1 MKDSAGT
8 PHCLFHIV
16 RKRIAGFFMTDRE
29 KIVSNDYYDLITDF
43 VLPGGVSGNLRDAVY
58 QPVSGEIGISYVN
71 RNDVPPMSVSNF
83 TYPIIPSLYGL
94 MQIAESFDPTP
105 LIHSGITQIQGS
117 ALALTG
123 RGVVIGFL
131 DTGIRYEEEVF
142 RNEDGST
149 RILGIWDQTIQTGQP
164 PAGILYGTEYQRE
177 QINEALQSENP
188 RQIVPSYDEIGHG
201 TVLASVAAGSSLRN
215 GLGFL
220 GAAPQAD
227 IVIVKL
233 RQAKQHLREFYLVDE
248 SVPAYAESDVMVAL
262 KYLESYAVSL
272 NRPLI
277 ICMGIGTSMGDH
289 EGHST
294 LATYLNQIA
303 TRRSRVVIVC
313 GGNEGNSAHH
323 YVGTSIEG
331 LRETVD
337 NVEIRV
343 DGTQIGFTAELWGSV
358 PARHSIAIRSPGG
371 EITPTVDFREQES
384 RRFTFIYERTTI
396 EVDHILVEQGSGE
409 ELIFFRFIAPTPG
422 IWTIQVTISE
432 SNGESSFHIWLPLT
446 QFLQSNTYFLR
457 PSPYITLTEP
467 ANIRE
472 VISVTTYND
481 VNGSFW
487 AESGRG
493 FTRLGRIKP
502 DICAPGVNISTILGK
517 RTGSSMA
524 AALTAGA
531 AALFMEWAV
540 VRGNQTRVESRELK
554 NYLIRG
560 ADRSPEIDYPS
571 REWGYGKL
579 DLAGTFDVLAGV

>member
-1 MKDSAGT
+1 
-8 PHCLFHIV
+8 
-16 RKRIAGFFMTDRE
+16 MTDRE

-177 QINEALQSENP
+177 QINEALQSEDP

-201 TVLASVAAGSSLRN
+201 TALASVAAGSSLRN

-227 IVIVKL
+227 IVMVKL

-371 EITPTVDFREQES
+371 EVTPTVDFREQES

-422 IWTIQVTISE
+422 IWAIQVTISE

-571 REWGYGKL
+571 REWGYGRL
-579 DLAGTFDVLAGV
+579 NLAGTFDVLAGV

>member
-1 MKDSAGT
+1 
-8 PHCLFHIV
+8 
-16 RKRIAGFFMTDRE
+16 MTDRE
-29 KIVSNDYYDLITDF
+29 KIVSDDYYDLITDF
-43 VLPGGVSGNLRDAVY
+43 VLPGGVSANLRDAVY

-71 RNDVPPMSVSNF
+71 RKDVPPMSVSSF

-201 TVLASVAAGSSLRN
+201 TALASVAAGSSLRN

-227 IVIVKL
+227 IVMVKL

-248 SVPAYAESDVMVAL
+248 NVPAYAESDVMVAI

-493 FTRLGRIKP
+493 FTRLSRIKP

>member
-1 MKDSAGT
+1 
-8 PHCLFHIV
+8 
-16 RKRIAGFFMTDRE
+16 MTDRE

-71 RNDVPPMSVSNF
+71 RNDIPPMSVSNF

-201 TVLASVAAGSSLRN
+201 TALASVAAGSSLRN

-227 IVIVKL
+227 IVMVKL

-248 SVPAYAESDVMVAL
+248 SVLAYAESDVMVAL

-371 EITPTVDFREQES
+371 EVTPTVDFREQES

-432 SNGESSFHIWLPLT
+432 SNGESNFHIWLPLT

-493 FTRLGRIKP
+493 FTRLSRIKP

-571 REWGYGKL
+571 REWGYGRL
-579 DLAGTFDVLAGV
+579 NLAGTFDVLAGV

>member
-43 VLPGGVSGNLRDAVY
+43 VLPGGVSANLRDAVY

-71 RNDVPPMSVSNF
+71 RNDIPPMSVSNF

-94 MQIAESFDPTP
+94 MQIAESFDPTS

-142 RNEDGST
+142 RNEDGNT

-201 TVLASVAAGSSLRN
+201 TALASVAAGSSLRN

-227 IVIVKL
+227 IVMVKL

-493 FTRLGRIKP
+493 FTRLSRIKP

>member
-1 MKDSAGT
+1 
-8 PHCLFHIV
+8 
-16 RKRIAGFFMTDRE
+16 MTDRE

-71 RNDVPPMSVSNF
+71 RNDIPPMSVSNF

-94 MQIAESFDPTP
+94 MQNAESFDPTP

-201 TVLASVAAGSSLRN
+201 TALASVAAGSSLRN

-227 IVIVKL
+227 IVMVKL

-248 SVPAYAESDVMVAL
+248 SVLAYAESDVMVAL

-371 EITPTVDFREQES
+371 EVTPTVDFREQES

-493 FTRLGRIKP
+493 FTRLSRIKP
-502 DICAPGVNISTILGK
+502 DICAPGVNISTVLGK

>member
-1 MKDSAGT
+1 
-8 PHCLFHIV
+8 
-16 RKRIAGFFMTDRE
+16 MTDRE

-43 VLPGGVSGNLRDAVY
+43 VLPGGVSANLRDAVY

-123 RGVVIGFL
+123 SGVGIGFL

-142 RNEDGST
+142 RNEDGNT

-201 TVLASVAAGSSLRN
+201 TALASVAAGSSLRN

-227 IVIVKL
+227 IVMVKL

-422 IWTIQVTISE
+422 IWTIQVTINE

-493 FTRLGRIKP
+493 FTRLSRIKP

>member
-1 MKDSAGT
+1 
-8 PHCLFHIV
+8 
-16 RKRIAGFFMTDRE
+16 MTDRE

-71 RNDVPPMSVSNF
+71 RNDIPPMSVSNF

-131 DTGIRYEEEVF
+131 DTGIRFEEEVF

-201 TVLASVAAGSSLRN
+201 TALASVAAGSSLRN

-227 IVIVKL
+227 IVMVKL

-371 EITPTVDFREQES
+371 EVTPTVDFREQES

-493 FTRLGRIKP
+493 FTRLSRIKP

>member
-1 MKDSAGT
+1 
-8 PHCLFHIV
+8 
-16 RKRIAGFFMTDRE
+16 MTDRE

-71 RNDVPPMSVSNF
+71 QNDVPPMSVSNF

-201 TVLASVAAGSSLRN
+201 TALASVAAGSSLRN

-227 IVIVKL
+227 IVMVKL

-248 SVPAYAESDVMVAL
+248 NVPAYAESDVMVAI

-560 ADRSPEIDYPS
+560 ADRSTEIDYPS

>member
-1 MKDSAGT
+1 
-8 PHCLFHIV
+8 
-16 RKRIAGFFMTDRE
+16 MTDRE

-71 RNDVPPMSVSNF
+71 RNDIPPMSVSNF

-131 DTGIRYEEEVF
+131 DTGIRFEEEVF

-177 QINEALQSENP
+177 QINEALQSEDP

-201 TVLASVAAGSSLRN
+201 TALASVAAGSSLRN

-227 IVIVKL
+227 IVMVKL

-248 SVPAYAESDVMVAL
+248 SVPAYSESDVMVAL

-371 EITPTVDFREQES
+371 EVTPTVDFREQES

-422 IWTIQVTISE
+422 IWAIQVTISE

-493 FTRLGRIKP
+493 FTRLNRIKP
-502 DICAPGVNISTILGK
+502 DICAPGVNISTVLGK

-571 REWGYGKL
+571 REWGYGRL
-579 DLAGTFDVLAGV
+579 NLAGTFDVLAGV

>member
-1 MKDSAGT
+1 
-8 PHCLFHIV
+8 
-16 RKRIAGFFMTDRE
+16 MTDRE

-71 RNDVPPMSVSNF
+71 RNDIPPMSVSNF

-201 TVLASVAAGSSLRN
+201 TALASVAAGSSLRN

-227 IVIVKL
+227 IVMVKL

-248 SVPAYAESDVMVAL
+248 SVLAYAESDVMVAL

-371 EITPTVDFREQES
+371 EVTPTVDFREQES

-432 SNGESSFHIWLPLT
+432 SNGESNFHIWLPLT

-493 FTRLGRIKP
+493 FTRLNRIKP
-502 DICAPGVNISTILGK
+502 DICAPGVNISTVLGK

-571 REWGYGKL
+571 REWGYGRL
-579 DLAGTFDVLAGV
+579 NLAGTFDVLAGV

>member
-1 MKDSAGT
+1 
-8 PHCLFHIV
+8 
-16 RKRIAGFFMTDRE
+16 MTDRE

-58 QPVSGEIGISYVN
+58 QPVNGEIGISYVN
-71 RNDVPPMSVSNF
+71 RNDIPPMSVSNF

-201 TVLASVAAGSSLRN
+201 TALASVAAGSSLRN

-227 IVIVKL
+227 IVMVKL

-371 EITPTVDFREQES
+371 EVTPTVDFREQES

-457 PSPYITLTEP
+457 PSPYSTLTEP

-493 FTRLGRIKP
+493 FTRLSRIKP

>member
-8 PHCLFHIV
+8 THCLFHIV

-201 TVLASVAAGSSLRN
+201 TALASVAAGSSLRN

-227 IVIVKL
+227 IVMVKL

-248 SVPAYAESDVMVAL
+248 SVLAYAESDVMVAL

-371 EITPTVDFREQES
+371 EVTPTVDFREQES

-493 FTRLGRIKP
+493 FTRLSRIKP

-571 REWGYGKL
+571 REWGYGRL
-579 DLAGTFDVLAGV
+579 NLAGTFDVLAGV

>member
-1 MKDSAGT
+1 
-8 PHCLFHIV
+8 
-16 RKRIAGFFMTDRE
+16 MTDRE

-71 RNDVPPMSVSNF
+71 RNDIPPMSVSNF

-94 MQIAESFDPTP
+94 MQNAESFDPTP

-201 TVLASVAAGSSLRN
+201 TALASVAAGSSLRN

-227 IVIVKL
+227 IVMVKL

-493 FTRLGRIKP
+493 FTRLSRIKP

>member
-1 MKDSAGT
+1 
-8 PHCLFHIV
+8 
-16 RKRIAGFFMTDRE
+16 MTDRE

-71 RNDVPPMSVSNF
+71 RNDIPPMSVSNF

-201 TVLASVAAGSSLRN
+201 TALASVAAGSSLRN

-227 IVIVKL
+227 IVMVKL

-371 EITPTVDFREQES
+371 EVTPTVDFREQES

-493 FTRLGRIKP
+493 FTRLNRIKP
-502 DICAPGVNISTILGK
+502 DICAPGVNISTVLGK

-571 REWGYGKL
+571 REWGYGRL
-579 DLAGTFDVLAGV
+579 NLAGTFDVLAGV

>member
-8 PHCLFHIV
+8 SHCLFHIV
-16 RKRIAGFFMTDRE
+16 RKRIAGIFMTDRE

-71 RNDVPPMSVSNF
+71 RNDIPPMSVSNF

-142 RNEDGST
+142 RNEDGNT

-201 TVLASVAAGSSLRN
+201 TALASVAAGSSLRN

-227 IVIVKL
+227 IVMVKL

-371 EITPTVDFREQES
+371 EVTPTVDFREQES

-493 FTRLGRIKP
+493 FTRLSRIKP

-517 RTGSSMA
+517 RTGSSMV

>member
-1 MKDSAGT
+1 
-8 PHCLFHIV
+8 
-16 RKRIAGFFMTDRE
+16 MTDRE

-142 RNEDGST
+142 RNEDGNT

-201 TVLASVAAGSSLRN
+201 TALASVAAGSSLRN

-227 IVIVKL
+227 IVMVKL

-337 NVEIRV
+337 NMEIRV

-371 EITPTVDFREQES
+371 EVTPTVDFREQES

-409 ELIFFRFIAPTPG
+409 ELIFFRFIAPAPG

-493 FTRLGRIKP
+493 FTRLSRIKP

>member
-1 MKDSAGT
+1 
-8 PHCLFHIV
+8 
-16 RKRIAGFFMTDRE
+16 MTDRE

-201 TVLASVAAGSSLRN
+201 TALASVAAGSSLRN

-227 IVIVKL
+227 IVMVKL

-371 EITPTVDFREQES
+371 EVTPTVDFREQES

-432 SNGESSFHIWLPLT
+432 SNGESNFHIWLPLT

-493 FTRLGRIKP
+493 FTRLSRIKP

>member
-1 MKDSAGT
+1 
-8 PHCLFHIV
+8 
-16 RKRIAGFFMTDRE
+16 MTDRE

-71 RNDVPPMSVSNF
+71 RNDIPPMSVSNF

-201 TVLASVAAGSSLRN
+201 TALASVAAGSSLRN

-227 IVIVKL
+227 IVMVKL
-233 RQAKQHLREFYLVDE
+233 RQAKQHLREFYLVVE

-371 EITPTVDFREQES
+371 EVTPTVDFREQES

-493 FTRLGRIKP
+493 FTRLSRIKP

>member
-1 MKDSAGT
+1 
-8 PHCLFHIV
+8 
-16 RKRIAGFFMTDRE
+16 MTDRE

-71 RNDVPPMSVSNF
+71 RNDIPPMSVSNF

-94 MQIAESFDPTP
+94 MQNAESFDPTP

-201 TVLASVAAGSSLRN
+201 TALASVAAGSSLRN

-227 IVIVKL
+227 IVMVKL

-248 SVPAYAESDVMVAL
+248 SVLAYAESDVMVAL

-371 EITPTVDFREQES
+371 EVTPTVDFREQES

-432 SNGESSFHIWLPLT
+432 SNGESNFHIWLPLT

-493 FTRLGRIKP
+493 FTRLNRIKP
-502 DICAPGVNISTILGK
+502 DICAPGVNISTVLGK

>member
-1 MKDSAGT
+1 
-8 PHCLFHIV
+8 
-16 RKRIAGFFMTDRE
+16 MTDRE

-71 RNDVPPMSVSNF
+71 RNDIPPISVSNF

-94 MQIAESFDPTP
+94 MQVAESFDPTP

-177 QINEALQSENP
+177 QINKALQSENP

-201 TVLASVAAGSSLRN
+201 TALASVAAGSSLRN

-227 IVIVKL
+227 IVMVKL

-422 IWTIQVTISE
+422 IWTIQVTINE

-493 FTRLGRIKP
+493 FTRLSRIKP

>member
-1 MKDSAGT
+1 
-8 PHCLFHIV
+8 
-16 RKRIAGFFMTDRE
+16 MTDRE

-58 QPVSGEIGISYVN
+58 QPVTGEIGISYVN
-71 RNDVPPMSVSNF
+71 RNDIPPMSVSNF

-201 TVLASVAAGSSLRN
+201 TALASVAAGSSLRN

-227 IVIVKL
+227 IVMVKL

-371 EITPTVDFREQES
+371 EVTPTVDFREQES

-422 IWTIQVTISE
+422 IWTIQVTINE

-493 FTRLGRIKP
+493 FTRLSRIKP

>member
-1 MKDSAGT
+1 
-8 PHCLFHIV
+8 
-16 RKRIAGFFMTDRE
+16 MTDRE

-58 QPVSGEIGISYVN
+58 QPVNGEIGISYVN
-71 RNDVPPMSVSNF
+71 RNDIPPMSVSNF

-201 TVLASVAAGSSLRN
+201 TALASVAAGSSLRN

-227 IVIVKL
+227 IVMVKL

-371 EITPTVDFREQES
+371 EVTPTVDFREQES

-493 FTRLGRIKP
+493 FTRLSRIKP

>member
-1 MKDSAGT
+1 
-8 PHCLFHIV
+8 
-16 RKRIAGFFMTDRE
+16 MTDRE

-71 RNDVPPMSVSNF
+71 RNDIPPMSVSNF

-201 TVLASVAAGSSLRN
+201 TALASVAAGSSLRN

-227 IVIVKL
+227 IVMVKL

-371 EITPTVDFREQES
+371 EVTPTVDFREQES

-432 SNGESSFHIWLPLT
+432 SNGESNFHIWLPLT

-493 FTRLGRIKP
+493 FTRLSRIKP

>member
-29 KIVSNDYYDLITDF
+29 KIVSDDYYDLITDF
-43 VLPGGVSGNLRDAVY
+43 VLPGGVSANLRDAVY

-71 RNDVPPMSVSNF
+71 RKDVPPMSVSSF

-201 TVLASVAAGSSLRN
+201 TALASVAAGSSLRN

-227 IVIVKL
+227 IVMVKL

-248 SVPAYAESDVMVAL
+248 NVPAYAESDVMVAI

-493 FTRLGRIKP
+493 FTRLSRIKP

>member
-1 MKDSAGT
+1 
-8 PHCLFHIV
+8 
-16 RKRIAGFFMTDRE
+16 MTDRE

-71 RNDVPPMSVSNF
+71 RNDIPPMSVSNF

-105 LIHSGITQIQGS
+105 LIHSGITQMQGS

-131 DTGIRYEEEVF
+131 DTGIRFEEEVF

-201 TVLASVAAGSSLRN
+201 TALASVAAGSSLRN

-227 IVIVKL
+227 IVMVKL

-248 SVPAYAESDVMVAL
+248 SVLAYAESDVMVAL

-371 EITPTVDFREQES
+371 EVTPTVDFREQES

-432 SNGESSFHIWLPLT
+432 SNGESNFHIWLPLT

-493 FTRLGRIKP
+493 FTRLSRIKP

-571 REWGYGKL
+571 REWGYGRL
-579 DLAGTFDVLAGV
+579 NLAGTFDVLAGV

>member
-1 MKDSAGT
+1 
-8 PHCLFHIV
+8 
-16 RKRIAGFFMTDRE
+16 
-29 KIVSNDYYDLITDF
+29 
-43 VLPGGVSGNLRDAVY
+43 
-58 QPVSGEIGISYVN
+58 
-71 RNDVPPMSVSNF
+71 MSVSNF

-142 RNEDGST
+142 RNEDVST

-164 PAGILYGTEYQRE
+164 PTGILYGTEYQRE
-177 QINEALQSENP
+177 QINEALRSENP

-201 TVLASVAAGSSLRN
+201 TALASVAAGSSLRN
-215 GLGFL
+215 GLEFL
-220 GAAPQAD
+220 RAAPHPD
-227 IVIVKL
+227 IVLVTL

-277 ICMGIGTSMGDH
+277 MCMGIGTSMGDH

-371 EITPTVDFREQES
+371 EVTPTVDFREQES

-422 IWTIQVTISE
+422 IWTIQVTINE

-493 FTRLGRIKP
+493 FTRLSRIKP